1 MPQCVDASPFL
12 QRPNVVG
19 QVAGCISNLAPL
31 IHCLTALS
39 STACCIILRFLHQ
52 ILHRLL
58 HAPKLGELLG
68 TILGRKYLFAFYAN
82 LVNVFRIRARGKTK
96 QLGNNKQTVK
106 AEGRRGRWLGLLW
119 HLPPRLGRESLVR
132 PSPRQATPCD
142 AAKRSIRNCNCSPR
156 SRTSIGPEVSAR
168 LNALWP

>member
-31 IHCLTALS
+31 MHCLAACHQRRVAS
-39 STACCIILRFLHQ
+39 SCVFSARFYTGCMPPNWVSCWEQFWAANIYSPFMQ
-52 ILHRLL
+52 ILLMFS
-58 HAPKLGELLG
+58 A
-68 TILGRKYLFAFYAN
+68 YAQ
-82 LVNVFRIRARGKTK
+82 GKTK

-119 HLPPRLGRESLVR
+119 HLPPRLGRESLVG
-132 PSPRQATPCD
+132 PSPRQA
-142 AAKRSIRNCNCSPR
+142 SP
-156 SRTSIGPEVSAR
+156 AM
-168 LNALWP
+168 L